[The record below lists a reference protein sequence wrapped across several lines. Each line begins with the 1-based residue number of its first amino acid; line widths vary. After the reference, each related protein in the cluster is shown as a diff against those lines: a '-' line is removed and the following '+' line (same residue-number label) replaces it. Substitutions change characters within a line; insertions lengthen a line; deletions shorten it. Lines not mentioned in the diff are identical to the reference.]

1 MEGCDSVKAF
11 NAYAPSMCLRRQI
24 YWKISYL
31 HILNG
36 YKTAR
41 RKVMRL
47 QSDTQQ
53 NCKCRGASLITKWAV
68 HNASCVIL

>member
-11 NAYAPSMCLRRQI
+11 NAYAPSMCLRRHI
-24 YWKISYL
+24 YWKISHL

-36 YKTAR
+36 YKTAC

-47 QSDTQQ
+47 QDDTQQ
-53 NCKCRGASLITKWAV
+53 NWLAV